1 MKCLCNVRCRLI
13 KDIDMFGKEPELY
26 YKTRPKKTSWIGRIL
41 SFSFVFIYFAF
52 FIYKF
57 IKMLRRVD
65 VTFYDTFTYAS
76 SPPIVPITH
85 ENFYIAFALED
96 PNSYDPFINEGVY
109 YPKAAFKRAEMKGE
123 QFDWQVVPLEVEKC
137 NLNKFGKNYQNLYKN
152 IDLDNYY
159 CFKDINNFNL
169 EGHFSYLQYSFF
181 YIEFFPCVNNSNI
194 TDGNKCEPKEIIE
207 YYLDN
212 TFVSLEMEDIELTP
226 KNFEKPIR
234 ERNVD
239 VYTTVGAKLFE
250 ELHVFFEVVNIET
263 DMDWFGFD
271 EFENIKSQIY
281 LKYDETFIMS
291 NIIQK
296 DVYKTGE
303 KFADVTFKL
312 SENMRTQRRVYTKFV
327 TILGDVGGFMEVI
340 FTLFRI
346 ISSFSVDILYEVS
359 MVNRLFNFDL
369 NKKNVVLKEITDIE
383 DDKTATPSKKK
394 RKREKEK
401 EKDSENEKN
410 PDQNDINIINPR
422 KRTHRKTTKSLTQ
435 KKSIYNYNLNDL
447 NNMNLSSSKSKAYI
461 PDDADLDNKK
471 TVFENSKVDS
481 SYNEKNLVKK
491 VRMNRAC
498 IYLWFCFVRRRRI
511 TENVLLN
518 EGMDLISKRLDIFNI
533 FEKIYKAEQR
543 NEPLTNKVFSMSN
556 ECKTALEIME
566 LETSQENSNNEY
578 I

>member
-41 SFSFVFIYFAF
+41 SFSFVLIYFAF

-109 YPKAAFKRAEMKGE
+109 YPKASFKRAEMKGE

-369 NKKNVVLKEITDIE
+369 IKKNVVLKEITDIE
-383 DDKTATPSKKK
+383 DDKTATFSKKK

-435 KKSIYNYNLNDL
+435 KKSTHNYNLNNL

-481 SYNEKNLVKK
+481 SYNEKSLVKK

>member
-41 SFSFVFIYFAF
+41 SFSFVFIYFVF

-123 QFDWQVVPLEVEKC
+123 QFEWEVVPLEVEKC

-303 KFADVTFKL
+303 KFADVTLKL

-369 NKKNVVLKEITDIE
+369 NKKKVVLKEITDIE
-383 DDKTATPSKKK
+383 DDKTATFSKKK

-447 NNMNLSSSKSKAYI
+447 NNRNLSSSKSKAHI

-481 SYNEKNLVKK
+481 SYNEKSLVKK